1 MFNKRPK
8 LEFFSIVPE
17 ITKLAPIMPAH
28 QYKPKWFGKAQEEF
42 VEATKASD
50 FGKKKFVHTAKCPGI
65 FNIIRYGWVMTT
77 WQDIIIKTNG
87 DGQSFEWQSV
97 IDQKNLKAKSDPGD
111 AIGFHSEEQLSGYF
125 ENWDGLKSVIKVHT
139 PWRCIVPKDY
149 YLLEGPMPYSEDTRF
164 TTLPGLFSQEYG
176 VSQLN
181 PQLKW
186 NVMEGETLIKAGTP
200 IAHYML
206 VPKQEAQVT
215 VMDATDEQ
223 ILAEEVTQLEINRR
237 YVSDRSQSKCVFAR
251 MFGK

>member
-1 MFNKRPK
+1 MFKKRPK

-28 QYKPKWFGKAQEEF
+28 QYKPKWFNKAQEEF
-42 VEATKASD
+42 VEATKAPE
-50 FGKKKFVHTAKCPGI
+50 FGMHKFVHTAKCPGI

-87 DGQSFEWQSV
+87 DGVSFEWQSV
-97 IDQKNLKAKSDPGD
+97 IDQKNLKAKADPGN
-111 AIGFHSEEQLSGYF
+111 AIGFHPQEQLSGYF

-149 YLLEGPMPYSEDTRF
+149 YLLEGPMPYSEDNRF

-186 NVMEGETLIKAGTP
+186 NIMKGDALIKAGTP

-206 VPKQEAQVT
+206 VPKQEAHMT

-237 YVSDRSQSKCVFAR
+237 YVSDRSKSKCVFAR